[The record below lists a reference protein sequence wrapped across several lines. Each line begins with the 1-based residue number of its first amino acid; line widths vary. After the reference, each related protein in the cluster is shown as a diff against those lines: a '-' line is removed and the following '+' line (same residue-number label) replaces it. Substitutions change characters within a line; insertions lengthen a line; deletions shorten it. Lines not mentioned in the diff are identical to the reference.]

1 MVEVTDEDDAPA
13 ATDNPRNYGFKDED
27 MQGSSPEPPIAAD
40 PRNYDLESEP
50 MPDVVPVEQQALSSR
65 MTLDDPIPRDV
76 HFLGFRPRPAA
87 EIASASHASL
97 VEEIMQQ
104 STADAGD
111 EEQLGNALLV
121 MSEVFGQAGRLLG
134 KRRRGDKGKGKGRA
148 S

>member
-1 MVEVTDEDDAPA
+1 MVEVTDEDNAPA
-13 ATDNPRNYGFKDED
+13 ADNPRNYGFEDEGV
-27 MQGSSPEPPIAAD
+27 QGSSPEPPIAAD

-50 MPDVVPVEQQALSSR
+50 VPDAVPVEQQASSSR
-65 MTLDDPIPRDV
+65 MTLDDPVPRDIR
-76 HFLGFRPRPAA
+76 FLGFRPRPVA
-87 EIASASHASL
+87 EIASASRASL

-111 EEQLGNALLV
+111 DEQLGNALLM
-121 MSEVFGQAGRLLG
+121 MSEVFGQAGRLLD